1 MASAGKISSRRPIFM
16 ASSVVVVKGSLA
28 VTVTFRAGMIRT
40 DICRFSQPK
49 IFELAINLKTVKV
62 LGSDVP
68 PLLLAQADE
77 VIE

>member
-1 MASAGKISSRRPIFM
+1 MTRTGHLPVFATENIRASH
-16 ASSVVVVKGSLA
+16 
-28 VTVTFRAGMIRT
+28 
-40 DICRFSQPK
+40 QPQDR
-49 IFELAINLKTVKV
+49 KV

>member
-1 MASAGKISSRRPIFM
+1 MARTGHLPVF
-16 ASSVVVVKGSLA
+16 AS
-28 VTVTFRAGMIRT
+28 
-40 DICRFSQPK
+40 K
-49 IFELAINLKTVKV
+49 IFELAINLKTVTV

>member
-1 MASAGKISSRRPIFM
+1 M
-16 ASSVVVVKGSLA
+16 
-28 VTVTFRAGMIRT
+28 TRT

-49 IFELAINLKTVKV
+49 IFELAINLKTVTV

>member
-1 MASAGKISSRRPIFM
+1 
-16 ASSVVVVKGSLA
+16 
-28 VTVTFRAGMIRT
+28 MIRT

-77 VIE
+77 VIFAAVQEFGSGGPMVRTTRSTRSGLCRYFVA

>member
-1 MASAGKISSRRPIFM
+1 M
-16 ASSVVVVKGSLA
+16 
-28 VTVTFRAGMIRT
+28 TRT
-40 DICRFSQPK
+40 GHFPV
-49 IFELAINLKTVKV
+49 FATENAINLKTVKV